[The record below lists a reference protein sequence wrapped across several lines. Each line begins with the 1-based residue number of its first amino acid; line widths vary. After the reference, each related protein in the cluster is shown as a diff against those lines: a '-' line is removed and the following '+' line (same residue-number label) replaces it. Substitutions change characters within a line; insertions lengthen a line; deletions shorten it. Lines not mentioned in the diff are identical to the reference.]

1 MEPRLT
7 EKKRKAIVD
16 AASELF
22 LDKGYGSVS
31 MDNIASYAK
40 VSKRTVYNHFSSKE
54 DLFSEVVTCIWSEH
68 SVPQLKYHDG
78 ADIRQDLIDF
88 AEQSMDLLYS
98 DKFNKLIRFVMGESG
113 RFPVITRIYSEKGI
127 RSLLITLADY
137 LADAGKGKIDDP
149 FLASQY
155 YLGMVKESL
164 FWPVL
169 LGLIPMP
176 SPEKQKEIINKTAG
190 IFTNIYDL
198 K

>member
-1 MEPRLT
+1 METRLT
-7 EKKRKAIVD
+7 DKKRKAIVES
-16 AASELF
+16 ASELF

-31 MDNIASYAK
+31 MDGIAAHAK

-54 DLFSEVVTCIWSEH
+54 DLFSEIVTYIWTEH
-68 SVPQLKYHDG
+68 KVPELKYHEG

-88 AEQSMDLLYS
+88 AEKSMDLLYS
-98 DKFNKLIRFVMGESG
+98 DKFNRLIRLIMGESG
-113 RFPVITRIYSEKGI
+113 RFPILTEIYSEKGI
-127 RSLLITLADY
+127 RSLLSTLSDY
-137 LADAGKGKIDDP
+137 LKEAGKGGIDDT

-155 YLGMVKESL
+155 FLGMVKEAL

-169 LGLIPMP
+169 LGIIPMP

-190 IFTNIYDL
+190 IFTGIYGL